1 MIYHRRA
8 LYGPEQSLCGTNG
21 LPSWTP
27 LDKRGNTIISACT
40 TDLEEMVTCEVCKLV
55 ELVCR
60 GNGVRPHFRAYAV
73 ILASAESTSGN
84 GA

>member
-8 LYGPEQSLCGTNG
+8 LYGPEQALCGLND
-21 LPSWTP
+21 LPRHIGSVYP
-27 LDKRGNTIISACT
+27 VSECT
-40 TDLEEMVTCEVCKLV
+40 TNFEEMVTCEVCQLV

-73 ILASAESTSGN
+73 ILASAESTSGS

>member
-8 LYGPEQSLCGTNG
+8 LYGPDQSLCGENDM
-21 LPSWTP
+21 PRRMP
-27 LDKRGNTIISACT
+27 PYGNISACT
-40 TDLEEMVTCEVCKLV
+40 TDNEDLVTCEMCRLV

-73 ILASAESTSGN
+73 ILASAESTSGS